1 MALSNDAMDPT
12 PSALNNENM
21 ATNSNLENH
30 NSYHSYTTML
40 STTVAGTT
48 AGFTNTTAGGLEVL
62 YKNGRLPK
70 VIKVSLKIDLRDSWA
85 LEIKSIS
92 YIFFTVS
99 NANVA

>member
-70 VIKVSLKIDLRDSWA
+70 VIKVSFVGSGK
-85 LEIKSIS
+85 KSIS